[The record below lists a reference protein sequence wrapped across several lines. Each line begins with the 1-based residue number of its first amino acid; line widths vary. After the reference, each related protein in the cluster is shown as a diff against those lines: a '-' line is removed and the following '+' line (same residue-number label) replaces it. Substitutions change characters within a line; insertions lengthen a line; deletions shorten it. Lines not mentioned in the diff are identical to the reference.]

1 MTVET
6 GHAIFQEHVPFNKLE
21 MNTQLFWIARNYIN
35 QIFWKY
41 LSQWLPPF
49 V

>member
-21 MNTQLFWIARNYIN
+21 MNTQLFWIARNYIKERLN
-35 QIFWKY
+35 NVFGCAD
-41 LSQWLPPF
+41 
-49 V
+49 VAA